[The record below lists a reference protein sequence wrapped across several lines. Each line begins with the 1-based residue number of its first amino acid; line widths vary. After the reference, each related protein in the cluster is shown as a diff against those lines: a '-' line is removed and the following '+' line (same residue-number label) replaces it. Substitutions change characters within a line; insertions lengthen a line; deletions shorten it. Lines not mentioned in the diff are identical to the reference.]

1 MDIGG
6 INLCEIWTTVGGVLG
21 TPAAIFLFYM
31 YSKMN
36 DLANKVKILEQE
48 NRDSKMTLSDIRAY
62 VSFIRGKME
71 GERQ

>member
-1 MDIGG
+1 MG
-6 INLCEIWTTVGGVLG
+6 EIWTTVGGVLG
-21 TPAAIFLFYM
+21 TPAAIFLFWL

-36 DLANKVKILEQE
+36 ELANKVKFLEQE
-48 NRDSKMTLSDIRAY
+48 NRESKQTLSEIRAD